1 MKKDCIKTCT
11 IFYILFIIYLV
22 VFGLTII
29 YSGDL
34 KHLDKILDNGQ
45 KAIYE
50 KIKRERLNHFFKG
63 LGVGAILGLGVLLSD
78 MKVTSK
84 YCLAGI
90 ILLFTTSM
98 VYYILPKSDYMVRH
112 LETEEQKLAWIAIQ
126 RNFIKK
132 KIAGFLAI
140 IVLYFCVPFVF

>member
-11 IFYILFIIYLV
+11 IFYILFIVYLV

-34 KHLDKILDNGQ
+34 KHLDNILDKEQ
-45 KAIYE
+45 SIVYK
-50 KIKRERLNHFFKG
+50 KIKRERLNHFYKG
-63 LGVGAILGLGVLLSD
+63 LGLGSIIGLGVLLSK
-78 MKVTSK
+78 MNVTSK

-90 ILLFTTSM
+90 ILLITTSM

-112 LETEEQKLAWIAIQ
+112 LKTEEQKLAWMTIQ